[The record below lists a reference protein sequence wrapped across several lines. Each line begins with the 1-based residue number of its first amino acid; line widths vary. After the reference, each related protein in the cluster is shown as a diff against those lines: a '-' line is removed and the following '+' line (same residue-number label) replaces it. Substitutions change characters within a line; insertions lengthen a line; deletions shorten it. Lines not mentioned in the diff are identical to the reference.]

1 MDIQQWYQTRYHL
14 MITRC
19 HLAYLVDIVQISLVR
34 KTLSPTKTGQ
44 INPKLRR
51 IKPAW
56 QVNFVHFSPKSRKC
70 LAQIFGIAI
79 GIYVL
84 VDPSIYT
91 VSSPIREECYRA
103 CHCAFRKIL
112 LCRLLRNWV
121 FMPLLDLYDI
131 DFHV

>member
-1 MDIQQWYQTRYHL
+1 

-19 HLAYLVDIVQISLVR
+19 HLAYLVDIVEISLVS

-44 INPKLRR
+44 INCNAY
-51 IKPAW
+51 IFKPAW
-56 QVNFVHFSPKSRKC
+56 LAVSSCFQPKTTKC
-70 LAQIFGIAI
+70 LAQFFSNAI
-79 GIYVL
+79 GVYVL

-91 VSSPIREECYRA
+91 VSRPIREECYRA

-112 LCRLLRNWV
+112 LCALLRNWV